1 MIDVF
6 TPNPDV
12 VCRELEGEA
21 VLLHLGT
28 GVYFGLN
35 AVGTRIWQLIGEG
48 RAPAAIVEVLAQ
60 EYDAERATIAA
71 DVDALIAAL
80 EAKQLIVGADAA
92 T

>member
-1 MIDVF
+1 VIAVF
-6 TPNPDV
+6 KPNPDV

-48 RAPAAIVEVLAQ
+48 HPPAAIVDALAL
-60 EYDAERATIAA
+60 EYDAGRGTIAA

-80 EAKQLIVGADAA
+80 AAKQLIVGIDAA

>member
-1 MIDVF
+1 MF
-6 TPNPDV
+6 KPNPDV

-35 AVGTRIWQLIGEG
+35 GVGTRIWQLIGEG
-48 RAPAAIVEVLAQ
+48 RTAAEIVDVLAL
-60 EYDAERATIAA
+60 EYDADRATIAA
-71 DVDALIAAL
+71 DVNALIAAL
-80 EAKQLIVGADAA
+80 ENKQLIVGADAA

>member
-1 MIDVF
+1 MAVF
-6 TPNPDV
+6 IPNPDV

-35 AVGTRIWQLIGEG
+35 AVGTRIWQLLGEG
-48 RAPAAIVEVLAQ
+48 RAPAAIVDVLAL
-60 EYDAERATIAA
+60 EYDADRGTIAA
-71 DVDALIAAL
+71 DLEALIAAL
-80 EAKQLIVGADAA
+80 AAKQLIVGVDAA